1 MSTKYFKNFQGK
13 YFKSFSY
20 FYHRLGYRIFIGMA
34 LSISVGILD
43 GFGLAMFLP
52 LLQMIDDPNSV
63 DSEGL
68 GNFQFLVEGMQNIG
82 LSLNLVSILMV
93 MSVFFI
99 LKGLAQYINSLY
111 DVNLRQFFVKTI
123 RINLSNALTQMSYKA
138 FVTSDAGRIQ
148 NTMSGEVMRISK
160 AYVSYFGAFQQIVL
174 VSVYMAFAF
183 SVDAKFALLISIG
196 GGLTN
201 FIFKRIY
208 EATKKSSTRLTT
220 GLNYYQGLI
229 LQYVGNFKYL
239 KATGYLREYNGK
251 LINSIKYIEEN
262 HRKIGQLGSV
272 VSAIRE
278 PVLILVVSTVILIQV
293 NLLNGALGTIL
304 ISLLFFYRA
313 LSALILMQTYYN
325 DFLGVSGSMDN
336 LTSFEQEL
344 EDSKENDGKEKIKKF
359 CHSIELQDAG
369 FEYSGNVIFKNINL
383 KVFRNQTIAFVGES
397 GSGKTTLIN
406 VLSGLM
412 PLNSGKMIVDGI
424 ISEELDKEA
433 FNRRIGYITQEPV
446 IFNDTIFNNV
456 TFWAEPT
463 SENYKRFE
471 WALKQASID
480 IFVQELPEKDNTL
493 LGNNGINLSGGQKQ
507 RISIAREL
515 YKDVDILVLDEATS
529 ALDSE
534 TEEAIQK
541 GLEKLQGKYTILIV
555 AHRLSTVKNA
565 DRIIVLNNGEIADEG
580 TFGELVLHSLKFKK
594 MVELQEV

>member
-1 MSTKYFKNFQGK
+1 MGFFKK
-13 YFKSFSY
+13 YFKSFIY
-20 FYHRLGYRIFIGMA
+20 FYHRLGYRIFVGMA

-52 LLQMIDDPNSV
+52 LLQMIDDPSSV
-63 DSEGL
+63 DPEGV
-68 GNFQFLVEGMQNIG
+68 GNFGFLLEGMENIG
-82 LSLNLVSILMV
+82 LSLNLFTVLLTMSI
-93 MSVFFI
+93 FFI
-99 LKGLAQYINSLY
+99 LKGIAQYINSLY
-111 DVNLRQFFVKTI
+111 DVNLRQYFVKTI
-123 RINLSNALTQMSYKA
+123 RINLSNALTRMSFKS
-138 FVTSDAGRIQ
+138 FVQSDAGRIQ

-174 VSVYMAFAF
+174 VAVYMSFAF
-183 SVDAKFALLISIG
+183 SVDAKFALLICIG

-208 EATKKSSTRLTT
+208 EETKKSSTRLTS
-220 GLNYYQGLI
+220 GLNHYQGLI
-229 LQYVGNFKYL
+229 LQYVSHFKYL
-239 KATGYLREYNGK
+239 KATGYLKDYNNK
-251 LINSIKYIEEN
+251 LIDSIKYIEEN

-278 PVLILVVSTVILIQV
+278 PVLILVVSSVILIQV
-293 NLLNGALGTIL
+293 SILNGALGAIL

-336 LTSFEQEL
+336 LTNFEKEL
-344 EDSKENDGKEKIKKF
+344 EASKETEGEADIIKF
-359 CHSIELQDAG
+359 NQAIELINAS
-369 FEYSGNVIFKNINL
+369 FEYSESVILKNINL
-383 KVFRNQTIAFVGES
+383 TVPRNQTTAFVGES

-406 VLSGLM
+406 ILSGLM
-412 PLNSGKMIVDGI
+412 PVTYGEMKIDGRDAREININS
-424 ISEELDKEA
+424 

-446 IFNDTIFNNV
+446 IFNDSIFNNV
-456 TFWAEPT
+456 SFWAEP
-463 SENYKRFE
+463 SAENYAKFE
-471 WALKQASID
+471 WAIRQASIKM
-480 IFVQELPEKDNTL
+480 FLESLPEKENTL

-534 TEEAIQK
+534 TEEAIQR
-541 GLEKLQGKYTILIV
+541 GLEDLQGKYTILIV

-565 DRIIVLNNGEIADEG
+565 DRIIVMSDGEIAGEG
-580 TFGELVLHSLKFKK
+580 HFSELVMNSTKFQK

>member
-1 MSTKYFKNFQGK
+1 MKYLNNFKGK
-13 YFKSFSY
+13 YFESFSY
-20 FYHRLGYRIFIGMA
+20 FYDRLGYRILIGMI

-52 LLQMIDDPNSV
+52 LLQMIDDSSSV

-68 GNFQFLVEGMQNIG
+68 GNFQFLIDGMESIG
-82 LSLNLVSILMV
+82 LNLNLVTILMV

-99 LKGLAQYINSLY
+99 LKGIAQYINSLY

-123 RINLSNALTQMSYKA
+123 RINLSNAFTRMSYKA

-174 VSVYMAFAF
+174 VTVYMMFAF
-183 SVDAKFALLISIG
+183 SVDAQFALLISIG

-201 FIFKRIY
+201 FLFKRIY
-208 EATKKSSTRLTT
+208 EATKKSSKRLTT
-220 GLNYYQGLI
+220 GLNFYQGLI
-229 LQYVGNFKYL
+229 IQYVSNFKYL
-239 KATGYLREYNGK
+239 KATGYLRDYNGK

-278 PVLILVVSTVILIQV
+278 PILMLVVSTVILIQV

-325 DFLGVSGSMDN
+325 DFLGVSGSMAN
-336 LTSFEQEL
+336 LTSFEKEL
-344 EDSKENDGKEKIKKF
+344 ENSKEKYGKRKIEKF
-359 CHSIELQDAG
+359 CNAIELKEVG
-369 FEYSGNVIFKNINL
+369 FEYSGNVILKNIDL
-383 KVFRNQTIAFVGES
+383 TVTGNQTIAFVGES

-406 VLSGLM
+406 ILSGLM
-412 PLNSGKMIVDGI
+412 PVSTGKMLVDGSNI
-424 ISEELDKEA
+424 QDLDIET

-456 TFWAEPT
+456 SFWAEPT
-463 SENYKRFE
+463 ARNYDRFA
-471 WALKQASID
+471 WALKQASINL
-480 IFVQELPEKDNTL
+480 FVEELPEKENTV

-515 YKDVDILVLDEATS
+515 FKDVDILVLDEATS

-541 GLEKLQGKYTILIV
+541 GLEDLQGKYTILIV

-565 DRIIVLNNGEIADEG
+565 DRIVVLNDGEIVDEG
-580 TFGELVLHSLKFKK
+580 TFGELVLNSTKFKK

>member
-1 MSTKYFKNFQGK
+1 MEFFKK
-13 YFKSFSY
+13 YFKSFIY
-20 FYHRLGYRIFIGMA
+20 FYQRLGYRIFVGMV

-52 LLQMIDDPNSV
+52 LLQMIDDPSSV
-63 DSEGL
+63 DPEGI
-68 GNFQFLVEGMQNIG
+68 GNFGFLLEGMENLG
-82 LSLNLVSILMV
+82 LNLNLLSVLMAMSI
-93 MSVFFI
+93 FFI
-99 LKGLAQYINSLY
+99 LKGVAQYINSLY

-123 RINLSNALTQMSYKA
+123 RINLSNALTRMSYKS
-138 FVTSDAGRIQ
+138 FVQSDAGRIQ

-174 VSVYMAFAF
+174 VVVYMFFAF
-183 SVDAKFALLISIG
+183 SVDAKFALLICIG

-208 EATKKSSTRLTT
+208 EATKKSSTRLTS
-220 GLNYYQGLI
+220 GLNHYQGLI
-229 LQYVGNFKYL
+229 LQYVSHFKYL
-239 KATGYLREYNGK
+239 KATGYLKDYNNK
-251 LINSIKYIEEN
+251 LIESIKYIEEH

-278 PVLILVVSTVILIQV
+278 PVLILVVSSVILIQV
-293 NLLNGALGTIL
+293 NLLSGALGTIL

-325 DFLGVSGSMDN
+325 DFLGVSGSMEN
-336 LTSFEQEL
+336 LTSFEKEL
-344 EDSKENDGKEKIKKF
+344 EDAEEVDGSEKVLHFKEA
-359 CHSIELQDAG
+359 IELENAS
-369 FEYSGNVIFKNINL
+369 FKYSESEILKNINL
-383 KVFRNQTIAFVGES
+383 RIRRNQTTAFVGES

-406 VLSGLM
+406 ILSGLM
-412 PLNSGKMIVDGI
+412 PVSCGQMKIDGMDVREI
-424 ISEELDKEA
+424 NMSS

-446 IFNDTIFNNV
+446 IFNDSIFNNIS
-456 TFWAEPT
+456 FWSEPT
-463 SENYKRFE
+463 KENYDKFD
-471 WALKQASID
+471 WAIRQASIKAFID
-480 IFVQELPEKDNTL
+480 ELPDKENTK

-541 GLEKLQGKYTILIV
+541 GLEELQGKYTILIV

-565 DRIIVLNNGEIADEG
+565 DRIIVMNNGEIAGEG
-580 TFGELVLHSLKFKK
+580 RFSELVLNSSKFQK